1 MSIHPLAGGTAVT
14 DDLDRVRRRRA
25 DGRAMA
31 ATALKAVF
39 WLTVAMT
46 FVLFLIWGGPATL
59 TLGTALTAAGTM
71 AGLIGTDLVLVMVF
85 LAARVPLVDRIIGH
99 DVALACHRRLGEP
112 ALYLILAHF
121 ALLTVGRA
129 IENGRDV
136 VAETMALI
144 GGPDDTG
151 LAYLGLAVFV
161 LVVVTSA
168 VSAIRRWFTH
178 EVWFAVHA
186 LSYVGIVLAL
196 PHQSMDGAVLDP
208 RSNRYVYWLT
218 LYAIAFGAMLVFRVV
233 LPLVRSA
240 WHDIRV
246 TRVERIA
253 PDVVSIHLSGRRLD
267 RLRAAGGQ
275 YAVWR
280 FWTRATW
287 FHGHPVSLSA
297 VPTAT
302 TARIT
307 VRALGAGS
315 ARISRVRPG
324 TRVGFAGLFGIFTD
338 AARSRPRL
346 VVVAAGVGVTPVR
359 ALLEDSPLRPG
370 EATIVLRG
378 RGDDDRYLWDEVG
391 ALAEATGSRLVL
403 MSGSRPPGQDT
414 WMTEEAVRAGLTI
427 ATLLPDLLDS
437 DLYVCGPP
445 AWADLVVR
453 DARAAGLVP
462 AQIHLERFDW

>member
-1 MSIHPLAGGTAVT
+1 MTMQTLP
-14 DDLDRVRRRRA
+14 DDGRRRRS
-25 DGRAMA
+25 DRRAR
-31 ATALKAVF
+31 ATGLLKAVF

-46 FVLFLIWGGPATL
+46 VVLFGLWGGPERL
-59 TLGTALTAAGTM
+59 TPGTALTSAGTM

-85 LAARVPLVDRIIGH
+85 LAARVPLVDRIVGH
-99 DVALACHRRLGEP
+99 DVALAWHRTLGEP

-129 IENGRDV
+129 TENGRNV
-136 VAETMALI
+136 AAETLALI

-151 LAYLGLAVFV
+151 LAYLGLATFLV
-161 LVVVTSA
+161 VVVTSA
-168 VSAIRRWFTH
+168 VAAIRRWFSH
-178 EVWFAVHA
+178 EAWFAVHA
-186 LSYVGIVLAL
+186 LSYLGIVMAL

-233 LPLVRSA
+233 VPIVRSA
-240 WHDIRV
+240 RHGLRV
-246 TRVERIA
+246 THVERIA
-253 PDVVSIHLSGRRLD
+253 PDVVSIHLAGRRLD

-275 YAVWR
+275 YAIWR

-307 VRALGAGS
+307 VRALGKGS
-315 ARISRVRPG
+315 DRISRVRPG
-324 TRVGFAGLFGIFTD
+324 TRVGFAGVFGVFTA
-338 AARSRPRL
+338 AARRSPRL
-346 VVVAAGVGVTPVR
+346 AVVAAGVGVTPVR
-359 ALLEDSPLRPG
+359 ALLEDSRLQPS

-378 RGDDDRYLWDEVG
+378 RGEDDRYLWDEVS
-391 ALAEATGSRLVL
+391 ALAATTGSRLVL
-403 MSGSRPPGQDT
+403 MPGSRAPGGDS
-414 WMTEEAVRAGLTI
+414 WMSAQAVQEGNVI
-427 ATLLPDLLDS
+427 EKVFPDLSDS

-445 AWADLVVR
+445 AWADAVVR
-453 DARAAGLVP
+453 DARATGLP
-462 AQIHLERFDW
+462 AAQIHLERFDW

>member
-1 MSIHPLAGGTAVT
+1 MSTQTLPDST
-14 DDLDRVRRRRA
+14 RRHRSERRA
-25 DGRAMA
+25 LA
-31 ATALKAVF
+31 ATALTAAF
-39 WLTVAMT
+39 WLTVVMT
-46 FVLFLIWGGPATL
+46 FVLFAIWGGPQRL
-59 TLGTALTAAGTM
+59 TAGTALTSLGTM
-71 AGLIGTDLVLVMVF
+71 AGLLGTDLVLVMVF

-99 DVALACHRRLGEP
+99 DVALAHHRRLGEP

-121 ALLTVGRA
+121 ALLTTGRS
-129 IENGRDV
+129 IENGHDV
-136 VAETMALI
+136 VAETLALI
-144 GGPDDTG
+144 GGPEDTG
-151 LAYLGLAVFV
+151 LAYIGLVVFV
-161 LVVVTSA
+161 VVVVTSA
-168 VSAIRRWFTH
+168 VTAIRRWFSH

-186 LSYVGIVLAL
+186 LSYLGIVMAL

-208 RSNRYVYWLT
+208 QSNRCVYWLT
-218 LYAIAFGAMLVFRVV
+218 LYAVAFGSMLVFRVV
-233 LPLVRSA
+233 VPIVRSVR
-240 WHDIRV
+240 HGIRV
-246 TRVERIA
+246 TSVERIA

-275 YAVWR
+275 YAIWR
-280 FWTRATW
+280 FWTLGTW

-346 VVVAAGVGVTPVR
+346 AVVAAGVGVTPVR
-359 ALLEDSPLRPG
+359 AMLEDSPLSAG

-378 RGDDDRYLWDEVG
+378 GGADDRYLWDEVET
-391 ALAEATGSRLVL
+391 LAAASESTVIE
-403 MSGSRPPGQDT
+403 MSGPRPEDAGT
-414 WMTEEAVRAGLTI
+414 WMSADAVRRGVSIEDLF
-427 ATLLPDLLDS
+427 PDLMDS

-445 AWADLVVR
+445 AWADVVVR
-453 DARAAGLVP
+453 DARAAGLPP
-462 AQIHLERFDW
+462 AQIHIERFDW